1 MRLPDLLQKTALRF
15 DRACQECLKE
25 CPAKCDRP
33 CSECLITKLEI
44 LKSSE
49 SQQKTLPVASK

>member
-15 DRACQECLKE
+15 DLACQECLKE